1 MVSPTHKPLAI
12 LHGVIKTPPM
22 SQRARIEAGY
32 LLRLLQRGDP
42 VGMPHS
48 RPMPVIGAR
57 CHELRIIDANKIWR
71 IIYRVD
77 TDAIVIADVFEK
89 KTQRTPKQ
97 VIDAC
102 KRRLRDYDA
111 D

>member
-1 MVSPTHKPLAI
+1 M
-12 LHGVIKTPPM
+12 
-22 SQRARIEAGY
+22 
-32 LLRLLQRGDP
+32 
-42 VGMPHS
+42 
-48 RPMPVIGAR
+48 
-57 CHELRIIDANKIWR
+57 RIIDANKIWR

-77 TDAIVIADVFEK
+77 RDAVVIADVFEK
-89 KTQRTPKQ
+89 KTQKTPKQ

>member
-1 MVSPTHKPLAI
+1 M
-12 LHGVIKTPPM
+12 
-22 SQRARIEAGY
+22 
-32 LLRLLQRGDP
+32 LRLLQRGDP

-57 CHELRIIDANKIWR
+57 CHELRIIDANKTWR
-71 IIYRVD
+71 IIYRID
-77 TDAIVIADVFEK
+77 KDAIVIADVFEK
-89 KTQRTPKQ
+89 KTQQTPKR
-97 VIDAC
+97 VIEAC

>member
-1 MVSPTHKPLAI
+1 
-12 LHGVIKTPPM
+12 M

-57 CHELRIIDANKIWR
+57 CHELRIIDSNKIWR
-71 IIYRVD
+71 IIYRID
-77 TDAIVIADVFEK
+77 RDAVVIADVFEK
-89 KTQRTPKQ
+89 KTQETPKR

>member
-1 MVSPTHKPLAI
+1 
-12 LHGVIKTPPM
+12 M